1 MAWLM
6 DPHDTGKVLMS
17 STINNSKHTLIAAE
31 AYAGCIRKH
40 ITIHPTNPSSDVCQL
55 KYLNVG
61 LKAKKKETL

>member
-1 MAWLM
+1 M

-40 ITIHPTNPSSDVCQL
+40 ITMHPTNPSRDVCQL

-61 LKAKKKETL
+61 LKIKKNETL

>member
-6 DPHDTGKVLMS
+6 DPHDTGKVLMR

-40 ITIHPTNPSSDVCQL
+40 ITIHPTNPSRDVCQL
-55 KYLNVG
+55 KYLKVG
-61 LKAKKKETL
+61 LKMERKES